1 MPILEVEHTLKFKD
15 SKNSHLVVVRTEDSS
30 IFVGDEDNIL
40 TKYDKDLNLIDSL
53 ELLSPVQCAVA
64 L

>member
-53 ELLSPVQCAVA
+53 EL
-64 L
+64 